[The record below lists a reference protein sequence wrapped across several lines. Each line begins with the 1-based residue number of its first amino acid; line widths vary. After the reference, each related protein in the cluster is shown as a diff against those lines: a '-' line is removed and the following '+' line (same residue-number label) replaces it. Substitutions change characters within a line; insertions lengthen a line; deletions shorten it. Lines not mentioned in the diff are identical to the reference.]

1 MSIYR
6 SYFNKSNT
14 LIYNSYTNTARNP
27 IVELFY
33 GRVNNLAQ
41 PIGYSRYIFNIDL
54 YKVTEKIKDKKIST
68 GCTNFSNITH
78 TLRMKNTS
86 FFDKDFRLVAELIHE
101 LIYTLYHTYF
111 LVSISKMP
119 STKFSAQ
126 SSA

>member
-54 YKVTEKIKDKKIST
+54 SKVTEKIQDKTIST

-86 FFDKDFRLVAELIHE
+86 FFDKDLWNKNNRNVENNNCYAYAMRDINNKYSLE
-101 LIYTLYHTYF
+101 
-111 LVSISKMP
+111 
-119 STKFSAQ
+119 
-126 SSA
+126 